1 MRIWRSP
8 FEMWKGPLLFLG
20 LFFFQPVSDHSEAED
35 GNGSIAKQGNDE
47 RDDEVCG
54 VGNDAHQKESAAA
67 HRCHHEE
74 YLCSV
79 IFKNGHNPAIQN
91 GENNENTLTMKK
103 RLTLAGPKHLPQ

>member
-1 MRIWRSP
+1 
-8 FEMWKGPLLFLG
+8 MWKSSFLFLG

-67 HRCHHEE
+67 HRCHHEDGRCALGE
-74 YLCSV
+74 AAQSAYGQREDGGEHDGLEQV
-79 IFKNGHNPAIQN
+79 DAQQGHQRDDAQI
-91 GENNENTLTMKK
+91 
-103 RLTLAGPKHLPQ
+103 H